1 MMDLRDL
8 AYFEVIA
15 DLGHMGRAADKL
27 GRTQP
32 ALTKCIQR
40 LEEAVGADLFERT
53 GRGIT
58 LTRVGEVLLLR
69 ARRMRAAMEECL
81 REVSDFAVGSAG
93 HVRIGCGATMGEYLL
108 PQVCRALIDDSP
120 GVTIEVHIAMSG
132 VLRTALRDGTLDFA
146 IGPILPSDAEEFAHE
161 AFGIDEVVVVAARGH
176 ALCSKPLSIDDL
188 VASKW
193 VLPARTVAMRQ
204 WLDKVFEAHGLP
216 QPVVQIETNSI
227 TTLPKLIADTALLS
241 FTSTRN
247 LRPGRLGEQLERL
260 EIDTTTMKRPLGLVS
275 RREGYLS
282 PAAQRVVALLR
293 AKGRSFLDD
302 NAVRGAEDP
311 KSVGSLAGVIVRGGG
326 KVRTHARQSH

>member
-1 MMDLRDL
+1 MDLRDL

-15 DLGHMGRAADKL
+15 DLGHMGRAAERL

-69 ARRMRAAMEECL
+69 ARHMRAAMEECL
-81 REVSDFAVGSAG
+81 REVSDFAVGAAG

-108 PQVCRALIDDSP
+108 PQVCRALICDSP
-120 GVTIEVHIAMSG
+120 GVTIEVHVAMSG
-132 VLRTALRDGTLDFA
+132 VLRTALRDGTLDLA
-146 IGPILPSDAEEFAHE
+146 IGPILAGDADEFVHE

-176 ALCSKPLSIDDL
+176 PLCGRPLSIHDL

-216 QPVVQIETNSI
+216 EPTVQIETNSI

-247 LRPGRLGEQLERL
+247 LRPGRLAEQLERL
-260 EIDTTTMKRPLGLVS
+260 QIDSTTMKRPLGVVS
-275 RREGYLS
+275 RKEGYLS
-282 PAAQRVVALLR
+282 PAAQRVVTLLR
-293 AKGRSFLDD
+293 AGGRSFLEESPVLAEQPHERLDGLPGMIVKIGRD
-302 NAVRGAEDP
+302 VRRP
-311 KSVGSLAGVIVRGGG
+311 VRP
-326 KVRTHARQSH
+326 SH

>member
-1 MMDLRDL
+1 MDLRDL

-15 DLGHMGRAADKL
+15 DLGHMGRAAERL

-40 LEEAVGADLFERT
+40 LEEAVGTDLFERT

-58 LTRVGEVLLLR
+58 LTPVGDILLQR
-69 ARRMRAAMEECL
+69 ARRMRSAMEECL

-93 HVRIGCGATMGEYLL
+93 HVRIGCGATMGEFLL
-108 PQVCRALIDDSP
+108 PQICRALIGNSP
-120 GVTIEVHIAMSG
+120 GVTIEVQIAMSG
-132 VLRTALRDGTLDFA
+132 VVREGLRSKALDLA
-146 IGPILPSDAEEFAHE
+146 IGPDPCERRRRASRARLSELTRWSSSRHA
-161 AFGIDEVVVVAARGH
+161 GIT
-176 ALCSKPLSIDDL
+176 LCGRPLSIHDL

-216 QPVVQIETNSI
+216 EPTVQIETNSI

-247 LRPGRLGEQLERL
+247 LRPDRLG
-260 EIDTTTMKRPLGLVS
+260 DNSTVWTSKP
-275 RREGYLS
+275 RR
-282 PAAQRVVALLR
+282 
-293 AKGRSFLDD
+293 
-302 NAVRGAEDP
+302 
-311 KSVGSLAGVIVRGGG
+311 
-326 KVRTHARQSH
+326 

>member
-1 MMDLRDL
+1 MDLRDL

-15 DLGHMGRAADKL
+15 DLGHMSRAAERL

-69 ARRMRAAMEECL
+69 ARHMRAAMEECL

-108 PQVCRALIDDSP
+108 PQVCRAMIGDSS
-120 GVTIEVHIAMSG
+120 GITIEVHVAMSG
-132 VLRTALRDGTLDFA
+132 VLRTALRDGTLDLA
-146 IGPILPSDAEEFAHE
+146 IGPILAGDADEFIHE

-176 ALCSKPLSIDDL
+176 PLCGRPLSIHDL

-216 QPVVQIETNSI
+216 EPQVQIETNSI

-247 LRPGRLGEQLERL
+247 LRPGRLGEQLGRL
-260 EIDTTTMKRPLGLVS
+260 QIDSTTMRRPLGVVS

-282 PAAQRVVALLR
+282 PAAQRVVDLLR
-293 AKGRSFLDD
+293 ARGRSFLEE
-302 NAVRGAEDP
+302 APLLPAKQQEP
-311 KSVGSLAGVIVRGGG
+311 VGSLPGVIVKIGRD
-326 KVRTHARQSH
+326 VRRPARPSH

>member
-1 MMDLRDL
+1 MDLRDL

-146 IGPILPSDAEEFAHE
+146 IGPFFRVTRRSLRTRPSEST
-161 AFGIDEVVVVAARGH
+161 RWSSSRH
-176 ALCSKPLSIDDL
+176 AGMRSAQNHCRSTISSHRNGFFRPAPSPCVNGSTSCSRPTACRSRSCRSKPTRS
-188 VASKW
+188 
-193 VLPARTVAMRQ
+193 
-204 WLDKVFEAHGLP
+204 
-216 QPVVQIETNSI
+216 QPC
-227 TTLPKLIADTALLS
+227 
-241 FTSTRN
+241 
-247 LRPGRLGEQLERL
+247 
-260 EIDTTTMKRPLGLVS
+260 
-275 RREGYLS
+275 
-282 PAAQRVVALLR
+282 
-293 AKGRSFLDD
+293 RS
-302 NAVRGAEDP
+302 
-311 KSVGSLAGVIVRGGG
+311 
-326 KVRTHARQSH
+326 